1 MITLIIR
8 SYPTQ
13 HITRVILVIAYFMS
27 ANFFSLALTHEN
39 VPDYP
44 PLPDVVL
51 DNVKYQVSRRIL
63 SYLYFKTYSSS
74 MILTKK
80 KLIFCVRS
88 HKGDRILMHK

>member
-1 MITLIIR
+1 MPTSRITFDIKIV
-8 SYPTQ
+8 SN
-13 HITRVILVIAYFMS
+13 HVMSVILVAYFMS

-80 KLIFCVRS
+80 N
-88 HKGDRILMHK
+88 

>member
-1 MITLIIR
+1 MIAFDNKIV
-8 SYPTQ
+8 SND
-13 HITRVILVIAYFMS
+13 ITSVIFVIAYFMS

-63 SYLYFKTYSSS
+63 SYLSIKKYISS
-74 MILTKK
+74 MISTKK
-80 KLIFCVRS
+80 TDVLCPKS
-88 HKGDRILMHK
+88 